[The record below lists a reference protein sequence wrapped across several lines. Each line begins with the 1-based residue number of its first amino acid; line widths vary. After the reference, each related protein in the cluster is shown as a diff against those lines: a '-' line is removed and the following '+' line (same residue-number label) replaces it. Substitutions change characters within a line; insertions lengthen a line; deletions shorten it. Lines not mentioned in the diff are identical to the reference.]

1 MRRARVS
8 CAAVRRRQTA
18 ARVLRAPLSE
28 LTDAS
33 RLDCAVLELLRLDP
47 EAIASGQRN
56 PGTLVTNELK
66 LQVKFG
72 RQMGVHVSPTTTW
85 NGLVCDTSSGWSA
98 VEWAAF
104 LDPLLEKAAQA

>member
-1 MRRARVS
+1 M
-8 CAAVRRRQTA
+8 
-18 ARVLRAPLSE
+18 
-28 LTDAS
+28 
-33 RLDCAVLELLRLDP
+33 LELLRLDP

-72 RQMGVHVSPTTTW
+72 RQMGVHVSPTTTR

>member
-1 MRRARVS
+1 M
-8 CAAVRRRQTA
+8 
-18 ARVLRAPLSE
+18 
-28 LTDAS
+28 
-33 RLDCAVLELLRLDP
+33 LELLRLDP

-98 VEWAAF
+98 DEWAAF